1 MPLLRTLV
9 VGISFTPIVRQVVLL
24 LQFGHQLTL
33 LDGGVVPTRAILG
46 DGTDARSASAE
57 RSESP
62 TGATKAFAFTRF
74 GIATAPTTNQIDLI
88 SSCRF
93 IAEHFQITQ

>member
-1 MPLLRTLV
+1 MDATFAHPR
-9 VGISFTPIVRQVVLL
+9 GWD
-24 LQFGHQLTL
+24 QLYPNSET
-33 LDGGVVPTRAILG
+33 GSPARAILG